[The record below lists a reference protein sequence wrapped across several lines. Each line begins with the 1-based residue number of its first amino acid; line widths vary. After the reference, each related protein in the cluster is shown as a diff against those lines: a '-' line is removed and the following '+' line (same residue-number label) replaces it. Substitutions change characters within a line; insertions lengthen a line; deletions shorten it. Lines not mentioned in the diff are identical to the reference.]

1 MHIPKHIRT
10 SESAHAKKKKPK
22 TTRARHENQKGNNK
36 RDKKKINRK
45 SC

>member
-1 MHIPKHIRT
+1 MHIPKHIHT
-10 SESAHAKKKKPK
+10 SESAHEKKKN
-22 TTRARHENQKGNNK
+22 TRARHENQKGNNK